1 MSSNNKIAI
10 LALTFAVAVACL
22 ATAVER
28 TAYGAEADEFLSK
41 IVADPARHRANAGQ
55 WQAVVS
61 GLQESESRP
70 SAADRP
76 RIAEAYLRS
85 PLSFIARQE
94 GGGEAEFSASG
105 PSFSLL
111 LTPHEAV
118 MQAGPP
124 PAIPSAASA
133 TTTAAAAAPIRLRLV
148 GANADPNIAGE
159 APLPTR
165 TNYLIGNDREKWRTG
180 VRSFGKV
187 RYRDVYPGTDLV
199 YYGNH
204 RQLEYDFVLA
214 PGADPARI
222 AIAFD
227 GATPAIAPNG
237 DLSVRTGAAQ
247 MRFRK
252 PVIYQEGSHGRRQVA
267 GGWKLTA
274 SGRAGFEVAAYDHG
288 KPLVIDP
295 VLAYSTL
302 LGGSGND
309 YGRTIAVDPS
319 GNFYVAGDTCSS
331 NLPTTS
337 GAYQQAPPGS
347 PPWYCPYGGTYAG
360 FVAKFAALSGKA
372 TGTDP
377 APPIYITFLGAPTY
391 QSFVAG
397 IAADAAGNAY
407 VTGNTFDNN
416 FPVTSGAFQTLCAP
430 SYQYGAGCG
439 QSVIATC
446 GPVGSDDNG
455 FVAKLNPD
463 GTSLVYSTFIGGQG
477 FGQFSS
483 IAVDSAGDAYVAG
496 WTNNENGTC
505 GAVCG
510 GCLPS
515 GFNYPTT
522 PGAYQT
528 VTRADANAGI
538 PNEEYWWVFS
548 KLSADGSTLLYS
560 TELYGTP
567 DSSQNYAQA
576 IAINPSDGTA
586 YLAGQTGSAGFPSTP
601 GAAQPALKGGQDAFI
616 ARFDPSKSG
625 TASLVFGTFLGGS
638 GDEAALG
645 IAVDSSGNAYV
656 AGGTGNQVFEN
667 GPESTDFPTTA
678 DSFQPTCP
686 GDCPGS
692 DAGWV
697 AKLSPAGKKTWA
709 TYLGGTGTNNTTIV
723 TGIAVGSADQAIV
736 TGCTSDGGGPYGSTS
751 FPLVSQIP
759 GILIGNSSRV
769 IVTKFSASGK
779 TLLLS
784 NEVGGWAADDCGAA
798 IAMDASS
805 NPYVFGTTAS
815 TMFPTTPGAFQT
827 GSGSGQDDTLAFTFR
842 NTDTD
847 VGVSDTPSPNPAIH
861 GETLTYTIV
870 AESTGTA
877 MADAVVITA
886 QTPAGTTFQSAAVT
900 AGSCT
905 VPAVGERGNVR
916 CSGFNL
922 APGASATL
930 TLDVLVKAAS
940 GATITDTVTV
950 NKHAN
955 DYDLLNNTASVS
967 VPVQ

>member
-1 MSSNNKIAI
+1 MSSNNNIAI
-10 LALTFAVAVACL
+10 LALTFAATVACL
-22 ATAVER
+22 ATGVVR
-28 TAYGAEADEFLSK
+28 TAYGAESDDFLGQ
-41 IVADPARHRANAGQ
+41 ITADPARHRANAG
-55 WQAVVS
+55 AVVS
-61 GLQESESRP
+61 DLQQSESRP
-70 SAADRP
+70 SATDRP

-85 PLSFIARQE
+85 PLSFVARQE
-94 GGGEAEFSASG
+94 GDGAADFSASG
-105 PSFSLL
+105 PGFSLL

-118 MQAGPP
+118 MQAVPP

-133 TTTAAAAAPIRLRLV
+133 TTTAAAAPVRLRLV
-148 GANADPNIAGE
+148 GANSDPNIAGE
-159 APLPTR
+159 SPLPTR
-165 TNYLIGNDREKWRTG
+165 TNYLIGNDREQWRTG

-237 DLSVRTGAAQ
+237 DLAVRTGEAE

-252 PVIYQEGSHGRRQVA
+252 PVIYQEGSHGRRQVD
-267 GGWKLTA
+267 GRWKLTG
-274 SGRAGFEVAAYDHG
+274 SDRAGFEVAAYDRD
-288 KPLVIDP
+288 KALVIDP

-309 YGRTIAVDPS
+309 YGKGIAVDPS
-319 GNFYVAGDTCSS
+319 GNFYVTGDTCSS
-331 NLPTTS
+331 DLPTTS
-337 GAYQQAPPGS
+337 GAYQQAPPGTL
-347 PPWYCPYGGTYAG
+347 PWYCPSGGTQVA

-377 APPIYITFLGAPTY
+377 ASPLYITFLGAPTY
-391 QSFVAG
+391 QSYANG

-407 VTGNTFDNN
+407 VVGNSFDNN

-430 SYQYGAGCG
+430 SYHYDDSCV
-439 QSVIATC
+439 QSVVATC
-446 GPVGSDDNG
+446 GPAGSSDNG
-455 FVAKLNPD
+455 FVAKLNPE

-483 IAVDSAGDAYVAG
+483 IAVDSAGEAYVAG
-496 WTNNENGTC
+496 WTNNQNGNE
-505 GAVCG
+505 GAYCG
-510 GCLPS
+510 GYQPS

-528 VTRADANAGI
+528 VTRGDADHGI

-560 TELYGTP
+560 TELYGAA
-567 DSSQNYAQA
+567 DNSQNYANA
-576 IAINPSDGTA
+576 IAINPADGTA
-586 YLAGQTGSAGFPSTP
+586 YVVGQTGSGGFPSTP
-601 GAAQPALKGGQDAFI
+601 GVTQRKLKGGQDAFI
-616 ARFDPSKSG
+616 ARFDPSQSG
-625 TASLVFGTFLGGS
+625 TSSLVFGTFLGGS
-638 GDEAALG
+638 GDDAALG
-645 IAVDSSGNAYV
+645 IALDSSGNAYV

-678 DSFQPTCP
+678 GSFQPTCP
-686 GDCPGS
+686 GPCSGR

-697 AKLSPAGKKTWA
+697 AKLSPAGKKDWA
-709 TYLGGTGTNNTTIV
+709 TYLGGTGSAPPNQTTV
-723 TGIAVGSADQAIV
+723 YGIAVGSTDQPIV
-736 TGCTSDGGGPYGSTS
+736 TGCTSDGGYSNT
-751 FPLVSQIP
+751 FPLVNQIP
-759 GILIGNSSRV
+759 GIVTGNSSHV
-769 IVTKFSASGK
+769 LVTKFSASGK

-784 NEVGGWAADDCGAA
+784 NIVGGAGDADCGAA
-798 IAMDASS
+798 IALDSS
-805 NPYVFGTTAS
+805 GNPYVLGDTDS
-815 TMFPTTPGAFQT
+815 TIFPTTPGAFQT
-827 GSGSGQDDTLAFTFR
+827 GGSGQTDTLAFTFR

-847 VGVSDTPSPNPAIH
+847 VGISDTPSPNPAIH

-870 AESTGTA
+870 AENTGTA
-877 MADAVVITA
+877 TADAVIITA
-886 QTPAGTTFQSAAVT
+886 QTPVGTTFQSAEVT
-900 AGSCT
+900 AGNCT
-905 VPAVGERGNVR
+905 VPAVGARGNVI

-922 APGASATL
+922 AAGASATL
-930 TLDVLVKAAS
+930 TLDVLVKADS
-940 GATITDTVTV
+940 GATITDSVTV